1 MQSLRV
7 VDGVK
12 NNLINSVGNT
22 QRHNSLDILQLRN
35 KHYNSIKI
43 NIIHSTFAKVM
54 KTIERTCAIA
64 YSINLLGDKWSLLI
78 LRDVLMHKKTRFK
91 EFIDSKEKIA
101 TNILANRLKFLVEE
115 GFLELL
121 DPDGF
126 KKNKQYIGTDR
137 ALAALPIIMELYL
150 FSIHSI
156 KESVLNAS
164 QINIKKEILSDR
176 KGFEE
181 GTKENYL
188 NFVRKLKNS

>member
-1 MQSLRV
+1 
-7 VDGVK
+7 
-12 NNLINSVGNT
+12 
-22 QRHNSLDILQLRN
+22 
-35 KHYNSIKI
+35 
-43 NIIHSTFAKVM
+43 M

-121 DPDGF
+121 DPEGF